1 MTQKQLEK
9 GSIWEKADTNG
20 DGLINATDVSNI
32 LDMSTNLNN
41 NTGVVNL
48 RNSTESDP
56 FTNKTISVS
65 AGNDLSL
72 NAFLVG
78 DLDGSYANVL
88 ASS

>member
-1 MTQKQLEK
+1 M
-9 GSIWEKADTNG
+9 
-20 DGLINATDVSNI
+20 INATDVSNI

-41 NTGVVNL
+41 NAGVVNL

-56 FTNKTISVS
+56 FANKTISVS